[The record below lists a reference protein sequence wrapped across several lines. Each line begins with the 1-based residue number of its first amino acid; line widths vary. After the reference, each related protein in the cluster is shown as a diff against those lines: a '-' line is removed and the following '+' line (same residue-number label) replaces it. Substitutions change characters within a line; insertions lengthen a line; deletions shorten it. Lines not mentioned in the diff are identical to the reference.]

1 MHHSR
6 ILAWPVLRYGLGLAL
21 LLSTLS
27 GCEVGRSFFQMS
39 SDSPVPFFGVDL
51 MPRRKTSQYRP
62 DRPALSTPAEGLL
75 VTQPRTPEVSVLMAH
90 E

>member
-1 MHHSR
+1 MPHPTSIASPASR
-6 ILAWPVLRYGLGLAL
+6 RGAVWL
-21 LLSTLS
+21 LLLTTFS

-51 MPRRKTSQYRP
+51 MPRRKTSLRMP
-62 DRPALSTPAEGLL
+62 ERRSLEALPGQL
-75 VTQPRTPEVSVLMAH
+75 VRETRTEERSRK